1 MGNEM
6 VTYMRGD
13 KGERVGE
20 HNFLKYSSSTVIVY
34 SESFYFVMCAAAAA
48 SPPLHVST
56 YVPL

>member
-1 MGNEM
+1 M

-20 HNFLKYSSSTVIVY
+20 HIFLKYSSSTVIVY
-34 SESFYFVMCAAAAA
+34 SESFYFVMCAAAA